1 MIKMIIKYFSLEQK
15 QKRKKIRQLAIE
27 ITETQDYDEL
37 VKLVNEYNK
46 LKQINKK
53 IAESTIYREIVE
65 LTNEYNKIKNEN

>member
-46 LKQINKK
+46 LIHCTK
-53 IAESTIYREIVE
+53 
-65 LTNEYNKIKNEN
+65 

>member
-27 ITETQDYDEL
+27 IAEAQDYNKL

-46 LKQINKK
+46 L
-53 IAESTIYREIVE
+53 R
-65 LTNEYNKIKNEN
+65 NEN